1 MTAKQVDIAIEQG
14 ATLTLSITWKNADG
28 TPVDLTG
35 YTAKMQVR
43 WKYVDTN
50 ALLTFSST
58 GGTIVLGGV
67 SGTVDIN
74 GMAAVTG
81 VTEPKYGVYDLEL
94 TKTSTGF
101 VKRLIQDRAL
111 VSPEVTR

>member
-14 ATLTLSITWKNADG
+14 ATFTLRITWTTSSG

-43 WKYVDTN
+43 WKYSGPTP
-50 ALLTFSST
+50 LLTFSSAT
-58 GGTIVLGGV
+58 GEITLGGV
-67 SGTVDIN
+67 AGTVDIS
-74 GMAAVTG
+74 GLAAVTG
-81 VTEPKYGVYDLEL
+81 VTDPKYGVYDLEL
-94 TKTSTGF
+94 TRTSTGF
-101 VKRLIQDRAL
+101 VKRLIQGRAL